1 MNGSAGRSDGS
12 ARNQAVG
19 AILVA
24 GRVITAEQCEWLV
37 RDAALTNERIEDTII
52 YRGLASEVDLLK
64 FLAAHH
70 RTRFVGTERLSKADI
85 DRTTLAMI
93 PRQVAETFSIFPV
106 MFDPAQ
112 GALSVVTADPDD
124 LGLLKEIQSTS
135 AAREVKAFLA
145 RPAAV
150 RAAIARYYGGD
161 VHAFA
166 LLMQVMPVGGGPSR
180 VVHRE
185 SMRDAARNS
194 KAPGRE
200 DVVVLELDD
209 KPIGTQVTAP
219 QRGRPPEAPGSQPA
233 ATRSAPIAQ
242 RPSTGQAMTPP
253 GASLQ
258 RPPTGQPMT
267 VPTVPGAPR
276 LPGAPGSVPRQPVAS
291 NAAPPAPAGRPLTT
305 PSPATTTPMVAPKP
319 PAPPAPDRQFPS
331 EVPTAVA
338 QPTVATASPGRTTGV
353 RLPAP
358 SAPEVRS
365 ITSIPPPSG
374 RATLPPGFVG
384 AATPRLDPEAA
395 IELVNVLVALLDSN
409 RQDLRGHS
417 SLVARL
423 VRRMGER
430 LNLPPAQVA
439 TLTLA
444 AQLHDVGKAGP
455 VHLTPLNVAE
465 YESYRAA
472 AEKALMTPTRLLQA
486 ANVPGEALEA
496 IEQMYERYD
505 GTGVPNGLAGK
516 EIALGARIVAVADA
530 YADLIENADN
540 LFRRQLTPQEACAAL
555 QKSKDTIFDPHLVD
569 LFKSLVLGDD
579 VRAKLLSNR
588 HRTLLIDPDAEET
601 TVLELRLIEQGFD
614 VRTVRTMEHALRALN
629 EGEFDLVVSELE
641 LGKND
646 GLLLLRQAR
655 NQRWG
660 KDLPWVVYTRR
671 VVRDDAQKAFE
682 LGVLDFVAKPAQPDV
697 LVAKLKAMLEKRAA
711 TSTSKKVSGV
721 SGSLREM
728 GLPDLV
734 QILSQSRKT
743 GNLHLKNGKDA
754 GEVHFDTG
762 AVVDARYGTLG
773 GPEAFYALV
782 KLTDGEFA
790 FDPEYRPG
798 DRVINIS
805 SEGLLLEG
813 LRRLDEGL

>member
-1 MNGSAGRSDGS
+1 MNGSAGRRDGS

-19 AILVA
+19 AILIA
-24 GRVITAEQCEWLV
+24 GNVITPEQCEWLV

-64 FLAAHH
+64 FLASHH
-70 RTRFVGTERLSKADI
+70 RTRFVSTERLSKADI

-93 PRQVAETFSIFPV
+93 PRQVAETFAIFPV

-124 LGLLKEIQSTS
+124 GPLLKEIQSTS

-166 LLMQVMPVGGGPSR
+166 LLTQVMPVGGGPSR

-185 SMRDAARNS
+185 SMREAARTS
-194 KAPGRE
+194 KGPGRE

-219 QRGRPPEAPGSQPA
+219 ARAAQPAPTGSQPA
-233 ATRSAPIAQ
+233 ATRSAPA
-242 RPSTGQAMTPP
+242 APP
-253 GASLQ
+253 PAPAARNVQ
-258 RPPTGQPMT
+258 RPPTGQPMMPRE
-267 VPTVPGAPR
+267 VPPAP
-276 LPGAPGSVPRQPVAS
+276 PTPGSVPRQAVAAPAP
-291 NAAPPAPAGRPLTT
+291 AAPPAAPRTQTT

-319 PAPPAPDRQFPS
+319 PVATPPERQFPS

-338 QPTVATASPGRTTGV
+338 QATVATASAARSTGV

-358 SAPEVRS
+358 STPEVRS
-365 ITSIPPPSG
+365 VTSIPPPSG

-384 AATPRLDPEAA
+384 APPPRVDPEAVG
-395 IELVNVLVALLDSN
+395 ELVNVLVALLDSS

-423 VRRMGER
+423 VRRLGER
-430 LNLPPAQVA
+430 LNLPHAQVA

-486 ANVPGEALEA
+486 TNVPPEALEA

-505 GTGVPNGLAGK
+505 GTGIPNGLSGK

-530 YADLIENADN
+530 YADLLENADN
-540 LFRRQLTPQEACAAL
+540 IFRRQLSPQDACAAL
-555 QKSKDTIFDPHLVD
+555 QKSKGTVFDPHLVD

-588 HRTLLIDPDAEET
+588 YRTLIVDPDAEET

-614 VRTVRTMEHALRALN
+614 VRTVRTMDHALRALN

-655 NQRWG
+655 SQRWG
-660 KDLPWVVYTRR
+660 KELPWVVYTRR

-697 LVAKLKAMLEKRAA
+697 LVAKLKAMLDQRSASS
-711 TSTSKKVSGV
+711 STAKKVSGV

-743 GNLHLKNGKDA
+743 GSLHLQNGKDT
-754 GEVHFDTG
+754 GEVHFESG
-762 AVVDARYGTLG
+762 AVVDARYGKLTG
-773 GPEAFYALV
+773 ADAFYALV
-782 KLTDGEFA
+782 KMQDGEFA
-790 FDPEYRPG
+790 FDPDFRPG
-798 DRVINIS
+798 DRVINLS

-813 LRRLDEGL
+813 LRRLDEGI